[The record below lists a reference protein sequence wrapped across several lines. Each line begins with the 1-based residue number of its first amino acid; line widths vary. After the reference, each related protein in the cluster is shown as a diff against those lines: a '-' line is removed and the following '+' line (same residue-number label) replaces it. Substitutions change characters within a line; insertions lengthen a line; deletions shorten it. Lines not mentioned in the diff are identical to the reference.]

1 MREFIFFFFNYLL
14 SFCSCTYSQRLIVE
28 KQNRLCNTSSETKKQ
43 DSGGISSHR
52 HHSPILISLWTSYEF
67 FNKQVIFSETKSQT
81 TYWCINH
88 FYYNI
93 PLLPKPVLGP
103 LFYNKRFY
111 QLRSI
116 IMKQTPLIQILYHIY
131 IFIYNI
137 PKKKQTNKQITS
149 TNKGLLNEPTQLTTQ
164 AESLHILSIYNSYY
178 LYILIGDK
186 SVPNISSI
194 QKHPCYRKLKIC
206 TPKNKKL
213 WQRPKLDKT

>member
-103 LFYNKRFY
+103 LFNNKRFY

-116 IMKQTPLIQILYHIY
+116 IMKQTPYIQILYHIY
-131 IFIYNI
+131 IFIYNV
-137 PKKKQTNKQITS
+137 PKTNK
-149 TNKGLLNEPTQLTTQ
+149 
-164 AESLHILSIYNSYY
+164 HILSIQQLLFIHSHRRQKCTQ
-178 LYILIGDK
+178 YIINTET
-186 SVPNISSI
+186 SQIN
-194 QKHPCYRKLKIC
+194 YRS
-206 TPKNKKL
+206 TPDIEN
-213 WQRPKLDKT
+213 